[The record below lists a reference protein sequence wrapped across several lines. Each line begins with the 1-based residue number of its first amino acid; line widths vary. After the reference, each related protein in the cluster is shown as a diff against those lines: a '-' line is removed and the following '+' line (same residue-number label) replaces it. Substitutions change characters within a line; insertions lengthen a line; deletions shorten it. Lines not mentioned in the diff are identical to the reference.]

1 MNNDW
6 LKARNILVINF
17 HSTFA
22 FIALKLLQLSCTI
35 NSFAN
40 LPGHSYGF
48 WVNNLKAGKPLADP
62 LHRDTRSGSIWPEIA
77 LHFGAFELCRH
88 THTHNSTLCTA
99 FNMLPSLLDAAGHAG
114 CPLKIPTRPCGV
126 YATNWHVVAPTASG
140 GTPNKYTT
148 IYMYTRIW
156 CMCWDFLNFWHFSIH
171 LKKCHIV
178 CREREGERQTRRMK
192 IQVKS
197 QR

>member
-1 MNNDW
+1 M
-6 LKARNILVINF
+6 
-17 HSTFA
+17 ST
-22 FIALKLLQLSCTI
+22 
-35 NSFAN
+35 
-40 LPGHSYGF
+40 
-48 WVNNLKAGKPLADP
+48 
-62 LHRDTRSGSIWPEIA
+62 
-77 LHFGAFELCRH
+77 H

-178 CREREGERQTRRMK
+178 CREREGERQTRRMRSVDDQK
-192 IQVKS
+192 DKQRYKWKAKDKLNLLLRKSLQSLPTVAHCCAQVVVS
-197 QR
+197 TRDCRL